1 MKLLTEH
8 EEGTTGIITY
18 IANTLSSV
26 YTMLKKDMTITII
39 SNDANG
45 VIVRADGK
53 IFAINKEAASLL
65 GIKQI
70 SY

>member
-26 YTMLKKDMTITII
+26 YTMLKKDMTVTII

-53 IFAINKEAASLL
+53 IFAINKEAASLI

-70 SY
+70 

>member
-8 EEGTTGIITY
+8 EEGTKGIITY

-26 YTMLKKDMTITII
+26 YTMLKKDMTVTII

-53 IFAINKEAASLL
+53 IFAINKEAASLI

-70 SY
+70 